1 MISKNELI
9 VNMKL
14 LDKYRVE
21 DNSYIATL
29 HYTWRH
35 SYDLTSDKDKN
46 KIISKYSF
54 FKKNSFG
61 VFFEYFLHSSNE
73 YSVNIYS
80 IEDDYYCVLICYK
93 DKPYYNYC
101 YYKLDQMC
109 GLLKFLRILFK
120 C

>member
-21 DNSYIATL
+21 DIY
-29 HYTWRH
+29 
-35 SYDLTSDKDKN
+35 SYDFISDKDKN

-61 VFFEYFLHSSNE
+61 VFFEYYLHSSNE

-93 DKPYYNYC
+93 HEPYYNYC
-101 YYKLDQMC
+101 YYKLDQMY